1 MLWPAAELS
10 ADAEANLA
18 RFEGSVAE
26 VDAAGVEAALAG
38 SGVIVD
44 AIFGTGFEG
53 APRAPAV
60 AAIEAINASEA
71 PVVAADIASGV
82 DASSGEIEG
91 AAVDADVTVT
101 FHRPKLGHVIA
112 PGKQATGELRV
123 AAIGIPDG
131 APSEAAAGVIGEGV
145 LALAPSRGAGST
157 KFSSGQVLIAGG
169 SRGLTGA
176 VCLAASATIRAGAGY
191 ATVAVPDELEPI
203 FEAKLT
209 EVMSIGCESESGALV
224 PAAAER
230 ILAAC
235 KGARAVIVGPGL
247 GKATPTAEL
256 VAAVISRIEAPLLI
270 DADGLNALAGKLE
283 LLAARAKPTVLTPHA
298 GELGRLLETD
308 SETVSAGR
316 LACAQKA
323 SRLAQAVVVLKG
335 DDTIVAAPGQ
345 PPMVNALSSPALA
358 TAGTG
363 DVLSG
368 LIAALL
374 ARGLDPRAA
383 AAAGVI
389 AHARAGRIAA
399 DRVGAAE
406 SVIASDVVDAVAA
419 ALVFARRSVVNAEA
433 VARATAIV
441 DVGAVE
447 RNCARLG
454 ATLGDRTTLC
464 AVVKADGYGHGAVE
478 CGRAALAGGAGQLA
492 VAAAAEATE
501 LRAGLPD
508 ARLLVLGAMTPAEL
522 ETALE
527 AGAEISVWRQGFL
540 ELVAARAT
548 ALGLR
553 PRVHVKYDTGMG
565 RLGERDRDVVE
576 RLGPPRGGKRC
587 GRACRSLDALR
598 DGR

>member
-1 MLWPAAELS
+1 MEPWLSPLHDAETMRAVDAWAIEERKTPSLELMEAAGRALAEAAVQASGQGPVRIVCGKGNNGGDGLVAARHLAATGLEAEILLLWPADELS
-10 ADAEANLA
+10 PDAEVNFA
-18 RFEGSVAE
+18 RFSGSVIE

-38 SGVIVD
+38 SGAIVD

-53 APRAPAV
+53 APREPA
-60 AAIEAINASEA
+60 ATAIAAINASGA

-91 AAVDADVTVT
+91 VAVRADVTVS
-101 FHRPKLGHVIA
+101 FHGPKLGHRIA

-131 APSEAAAGVIGEGV
+131 SPSEPAGGAIGERV
-145 LALAPSRGAGST
+145 LELAPRRGAGST

-209 EVMSIGCESESGALV
+209 EVMSIGCESDGGALV

-235 KGARAVIVGPGL
+235 KGAAAVIVGPGL
-247 GKATPTAEL
+247 GKAAPTAEL
-256 VAAVISRIEAPLLI
+256 VAAVVARIEAPLLI

-283 LLAARAKPTVLTPHA
+283 LLASRELPTVLTPHA
-298 GELGRLLETD
+298 GELGRLLEAN
-308 SETVSAGR
+308 SETVSRGR

-345 PPMVNALSSPALA
+345 RPMVNTLSSPALA

-368 LIAALL
+368 VIAALL
-374 ARGLDPRAA
+374 ARGLDPRPA
-383 AAAGVI
+383 AAAGVF

-399 DRVGAAE
+399 ERIGAAE

-419 ALVFARRSVVNAEA
+419 GLVFDR
-433 VARATAIV
+433 
-441 DVGAVE
+441 GAS
-447 RNCARLG
+447 R
-454 ATLGDRTTLC
+454 
-464 AVVKADGYGHGAVE
+464 
-478 CGRAALAGGAGQLA
+478 
-492 VAAAAEATE
+492 
-501 LRAGLPD
+501 
-508 ARLLVLGAMTPAEL
+508 
-522 ETALE
+522 
-527 AGAEISVWRQGFL
+527 
-540 ELVAARAT
+540 
-548 ALGLR
+548 
-553 PRVHVKYDTGMG
+553 
-565 RLGERDRDVVE
+565 
-576 RLGPPRGGKRC
+576 
-587 GRACRSLDALR
+587 
-598 DGR
+598 